1 MTSTAPILNQLN
13 IVAKD
18 FDQTIE
24 FYRRLGIN
32 IPDSVN
38 LPNGTRHTT
47 ITLPNGMTFEV
58 DNQALAKIY
67 NPGWQ
72 RPEGSSPVLI
82 GFALPTRE
90 EVDKRYAELINA
102 GYEGHRPP
110 FDAFWG
116 ARYAIVVDPDGND
129 VGLMSPIDEKRRM
142 PPPSE
147 PPTP

>member
-1 MTSTAPILNQLN
+1 MTSTMPILNQLN

-24 FYRRLGIN
+24 FYRRLGVN
-32 IPDSVN
+32 VPDGVN
-38 LPNGTRHTT
+38 LPDGTRHTT
-47 ITLPNGMTFEV
+47 ITLPNGMIFEV

-72 RPEGSSPVLI
+72 RPEGSSPALI

-90 EVDKRYAELINA
+90 EVDKRYAELIDA
-102 GYEGHRPP
+102 GYEGRQQP
-110 FDAFWG
+110 FDVFWG

-129 VGLMSPIDEKRRM
+129 VGLMSPIDEKRRT
-142 PPPSE
+142 PPPNESS
-147 PPTP
+147 TP